1 MKSPRP
7 PKITRQHP
15 VTLALAAAVLV
26 VGAVGL
32 HVVAGALL
40 LVGFAYVGVA
50 ILVLSA
56 VAALV
61 LAVGL
66 LAYRRR
72 ARR

>member
-1 MKSPRP
+1 M
-7 PKITRQHP
+7 
-15 VTLALAAAVLV
+15 TLALAAAVLV
-26 VGAVGL
+26 VGVVGL
-32 HVVAGALL
+32 YVVARVLWFGL
-40 LVGFAYVGVA
+40 AYVGVA
-50 ILVLSA
+50 ILVPSA

>member
-1 MKSPRP
+1 
-7 PKITRQHP
+7 

-32 HVVAGALL
+32 YVVAGALL
-40 LVGFAYVGVA
+40 FGLAYVGVA
-50 ILVLSA
+50 ILVPSA

-66 LAYRRR
+66 LVYRRR